1 LRQEEKGERVILLQ
15 FRQPIPYR
23 LKNLPLLLG
32 PFYKQR
38 TGKERNQHGH
48 KEKKSFQ
55 EIRLLF
61 QIVDE

>member
-1 LRQEEKGERVILLQ
+1 VILLQ